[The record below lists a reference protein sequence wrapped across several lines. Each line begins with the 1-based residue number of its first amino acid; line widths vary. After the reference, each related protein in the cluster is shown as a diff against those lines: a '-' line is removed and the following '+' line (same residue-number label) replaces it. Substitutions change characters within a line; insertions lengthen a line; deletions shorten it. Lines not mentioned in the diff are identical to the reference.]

1 MAAVRKPNGPAELET
16 DAEFHQRMHNL
27 QLDIGGGN
35 NEQSTY
41 MQMHRQYEKHYE
53 LTCSSPH
60 PRIVVGSLGFAKEG
74 QADFLQM
81 EVYET
86 LQVKER
92 PVSR

>member
-1 MAAVRKPNGPAELET
+1 MN
-16 DAEFHQRMHNL
+16 NL
-27 QLDIGGGN
+27 QLDICGGN
-35 NEQSTY
+35 SEQSTY
-41 MQMHRQYEKHYE
+41 MRMHRQYEKHYE
-53 LTCSSPH
+53 QTCTSPH

-74 QADFLQM
+74 KADFLQM